1 MKESFILYNS
11 YEQTFQILG
20 PEKGMKLLTAM
31 FTQNRTGETMS
42 FSDPDLQIAWS
53 MISGQMVRDGANYD
67 KKVRAG
73 IASGRRRTKKEQCSN
88 NDPTLPGDTDT
99 EDGYEYETD
108 NENDT
113 DTGVKKQS
121 SRFQKPTVE
130 EVAAFLAEKG
140 YHFQADAFVD
150 YYESNGWMVGKNHMK
165 NWKAACHTWEGKWNV
180 QPSKSQGGTGN
191 YFMDKLMRMKGEEG
205 NEDE

>member
-1 MKESFILYNS
+1 MITGENAGLECKTASQLSKTS
-11 YEQTFQILG
+11 YENGDIPKSYYAQCQHY
-20 PEKGMKLLTAM
+20 
-31 FTQNRTGETMS
+31 
-42 FSDPDLQIAWS
+42 

-88 NDPTLPGDTDT
+88 NDPTLPGDTAT
-99 EDGYEYETD
+99 EDGYEYDTD

-150 YYESNGWMVGKNHMK
+150 YYESNGWMVGKNHM
-165 NWKAACHTWEGKWNV
+165 N
-180 QPSKSQGGTGN
+180 
-191 YFMDKLMRMKGEEG
+191 
-205 NEDE
+205 